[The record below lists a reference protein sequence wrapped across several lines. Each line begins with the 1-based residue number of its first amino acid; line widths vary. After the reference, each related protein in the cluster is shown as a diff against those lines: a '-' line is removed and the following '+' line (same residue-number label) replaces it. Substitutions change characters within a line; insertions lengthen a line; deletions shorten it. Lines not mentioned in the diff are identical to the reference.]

1 MEDDYVEGL
10 TGEEIIVDMLDQ
22 VAAKLRND
30 CNLRETDA
38 YQGGYDGW
46 VEVHL
51 NLRGLDLAKVDNKVI
66 VNAPA
71 SATYKGLQEHEAGI
85 KAESAP
91 EITKKTVDAMVEIP
105 LETKL
110 NVVRERSGQDV
121 PTLSKD
127 ESGRPVVKKRHY
139 AKTR

>member
-10 TGEEIIVDMLDQ
+10 TGEEIIVDVLEQ
-22 VAAKLRND
+22 VAERLRAD
-30 CNLRETDA
+30 CNLRDTDA
-38 YQGGYDGW
+38 YAGGYDGW

-51 NLRGLDLAKVDNKVI
+51 NLRGLDLAKVDSKVI
-66 VNAPA
+66 VGAPA
-71 SATYKGLQEHEAGI
+71 SVLATGAKED
-85 KAESAP
+85 AP
-91 EITKKTVDAMVEIP
+91 EVEQKTVDAMVEIP

-127 ESGRPVVKKRHY
+127 EDGRPVIKKRHY
-139 AKTR
+139 AKTKVNA